1 MLYTNLTPSPTRT
14 QRTSVGDI
22 YFFIGVIMSWKR
34 SVKDKIKGKKNI
46 NQEKN
51 ARLKQGIPELRM
63 KFIRDIK
70 REERMQHQRFMSDLD
85 IQE

>member
-1 MLYTNLTPSPTRT
+1 
-14 QRTSVGDI
+14 
-22 YFFIGVIMSWKR
+22 MSWKR